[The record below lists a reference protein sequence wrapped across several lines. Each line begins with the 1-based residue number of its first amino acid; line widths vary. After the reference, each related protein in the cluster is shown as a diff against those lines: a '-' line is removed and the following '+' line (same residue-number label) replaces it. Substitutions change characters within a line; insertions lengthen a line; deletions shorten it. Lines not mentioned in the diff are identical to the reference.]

1 MAPLTH
7 IVIFGFKDDVS
18 KATRDEV
25 GERFHA
31 LAKESTRGADSKPYI
46 LSIRGG
52 KDASIE
58 GMTQGYEVRS
68 GDVSQTDVCSA
79 SVGHR
84 IRVAGGSRLLHSR
97 LQGPRGA
104 RSSAPR
110 TLTAQSFATW
120 VKTLAS
126 KVLVIDFHDGQ
137 Y

>member
-18 KATRDEV
+18 KATRNEV

-58 GMTQGYEVRS
+58 RMTQGYEVRS
-68 GDVSQTDVCSA
+68 GDSRRLTFAQQVWVIEFASA
-79 SVGHR
+79 EDRDYYIHDCKVHAVRGHR
-84 IRVAGGSRLLHSR
+84 R
-97 LQGPRGA
+97 RG
-104 RSSAPR
+104 
-110 TLTAQSFATW
+110 
-120 VKTLAS
+120 
-126 KVLVIDFHDGQ
+126 H
-137 Y
+137 